1 MMALDAAAVLRRVE
15 RSALAFCAGAAAIA
29 WLAGGGRA
37 EVAVGVLGGGALVG
51 ASYLALRGAVD
62 GLVGLLADPG
72 PVRPA
77 VVAADGSAAAE
88 GAERPRPGPAIRAGI
103 LVRLTLRYAL
113 LGFAAYVM
121 IARFR
126 LHPIGLVIGA
136 SSIVVAASLEALRVV
151 SRPAAGPRHRG
162 R

>member
-1 MMALDAAAVLRRVE
+1 MAVDAAAVLRRVE
-15 RSALAFCAGAAAIA
+15 RTAVLFCVGAAAIA
-29 WLAGGGRA
+29 WLARGGRA
-37 EVAVGVLGGGALVG
+37 DVALGVLGGGLLVG
-51 ASYLALRGAVD
+51 ASYLAIRGAVD
-62 GLVGLLADPG
+62 GLVGLLGGPGPGPGGAAADSGAAGVEGAGASPPG
-72 PVRPA
+72 PV
-77 VVAADGSAAAE
+77 
-88 GAERPRPGPAIRAGI
+88 IRAGI

-151 SRPAAGPRHRG
+151 SRPAAGPRRHG